1 MGLLDLLGINLGAGN
16 ATDRNADVA
25 SIDADNVPAPSRPLR
40 PAQQHRTAAGTPEVR
55 SAATQGHAEL
65 AANSPT
71 GHQLILQKQI
81 EDRAKEL
88 GAGTKGATS
97 GRVWL
102 RQYMELRPSGA
113 IEETWVE
120 DSETSAESK
129 PAATPQAN
137 ASRVGQ
143 EASDTRPAAA
153 GNLTQV
159 SADLPVR
166 SSAPPLVPT
175 LERAESANEHQ
186 PPESLPS
193 AIHNTWW
200 TQAANRIATY
210 GGWVPLLLAVV
221 AAITFS
227 CVALNSGSVTGYGA
241 STSSNSTGNSGSVN
255 CREPYQSRSSSGKCP
270 RNQ

>member
-16 ATDRNADVA
+16 AVDRNIDST
-25 SIDADNVPAPSRPLR
+25 SIDSDNAPVPGRSVRPAPH
-40 PAQQHRTAAGTPEVR
+40 HRAAAGTQEVR
-55 SAATQGHAEL
+55 SAASQGHSEL

-88 GAGTKGATS
+88 GSGTKNSAS

-102 RQYMELRPSGA
+102 RQYMELRPSAA
-113 IEETWVE
+113 IEESWVE
-120 DSETSAESK
+120 DSETSADSK
-129 PAATPQAN
+129 PAAAPHAS
-137 ASRVGQ
+137 ASRTGQ
-143 EASDTRPAAA
+143 EASDTRPANA

-175 LERAESANEHQ
+175 FERAESANEHQ